1 MASVAAKVDGG
12 DLSPRMEASGPND
25 EIRVL
30 AESFDHMLDRLE
42 DAFERQREF
51 VADASHE
58 LRTPL
63 TVIRGQLEVLA
74 RQRDPTRED
83 IRRVEGLVRT
93 EVLRMQR
100 LVDDLLVLARAGE
113 REFLHPCTVELRP
126 F

>member
-1 MASVAAKVDGG
+1 GVAGTLLVAGTLTLVAALVAAFLVAARTARPLRRMASVAAKVDGG

-58 LRTPL
+58 LPPPL
-63 TVIRGQLEVLA
+63 TVLRGQL
-74 RQRDPTRED
+74 Q
-83 IRRVEGLVRT
+83 
-93 EVLRMQR
+93 
-100 LVDDLLVLARAGE
+100 
-113 REFLHPCTVELRP
+113 
-126 F
+126 